1 LKFILFVSPA
11 QFDEEVLRSWAAVAR
26 AFAKQAIFA
35 YLQHPVADV
44 VDYFGIAFP
53 HDTPV
58 IAAHEP
64 TTDGKY
70 KSAQLTALG
79 AETMLEFVAS
89 VLTGTAERVVRSEVP
104 PPPGKAGTSQSSVTA
119 AVGSTVREVVA
130 EPGRDVLLLMYT
142 PWCAQCKQL
151 LPAFELLGRAVQGE
165 PRIQLARINALAND
179 LPAAWGVKTYPTLL
193 LFRAS
198 DKEAAG
204 EKGPVKPHPYWDAG
218 YSLHELAG
226 FVQREGSFDAKTL
239 RVASMEQLNSLLA
252 EEPALR
258 EKYEEDER
266 HYLRNKGRMQYDSAA
281 LDYLAGEVVFDGKR
295 WHVVLVAVLG
305 LLCACLLAYVVVAS
319 FSAPHKATKRK
330 GF

>member
-11 QFDEEVLRSWAAVAR
+11 QFDDEVLRSWAAVAR

-70 KSAQLTALG
+70 KSAQLAALD
-79 AETMLEFVAS
+79 AERMLEFVAS
-89 VLTGTAERVVRSEVP
+89 MLTGTAERLVRSEVP
-104 PPPGKAGTSQSSVTA
+104 PPLGKTGTSQSPVIT

-130 EPGRDVLLLMYT
+130 EPGRDVLLLAYA

-165 PRIQLARINALAND
+165 PRIRLARVNALAND

-305 LLCACLLAYVVVAS
+305 LLCACLLVYVAIVS
-319 FSAPHKATKRK
+319 WSAPLKATKRK
-330 GF
+330 GQ